1 MSRIWHLYSRPE
13 SIRDNNRDMT
23 RRRWR
28 NWSSSWFRKCHLHDR
43 DDSSPALPSP
53 RPRSSWWSSTA
64 SSCGR
69 EGTRAPQ
76 NQRSALH
83 DQCLEKGYQGT
94 FWQFITI
101 RAAEELPGVGYAA
114 FVELHGVCVQADRDW
129 AVLEEP
135 LKCKSKKRPLLVE
148 YLGHLGLILWDFN
161 SSGDSYSHFTSVV
174 LASFILTVIPGKKHS
189 N

>member
-1 MSRIWHLYSRPE
+1 
-13 SIRDNNRDMT
+13 MT
-23 RRRWR
+23 RQRWT
-28 NWSSSWFRKCHLHDR
+28 NWSSSWFRKCHLHGR

-53 RPRSSWWSSTA
+53 RPRSSWWSNRA

-76 NQRSALH
+76 SQQSALH
-83 DQCLEKGYQGT
+83 GQCLEKKVT
-94 FWQFITI
+94 KVHFWQFITI
-101 RAAEELPGVGYAA
+101 RAAEELPWVGYTA
-114 FVELHGVCVQADRDW
+114 FVELHSVSVQADRDW

-174 LASFILTVIPGKKHS
+174 LASFILTVIPEKKHS